1 MSELEAYR
9 SLYIAE
15 SRENH
20 ENIVKNL
27 LLLET
32 EASETA
38 IAEIFRAA
46 HSLKG
51 MSASMD
57 FWGMERLCHAMEDVF
72 QEIRNGK
79 LAVTREL
86 MDSLLLASDQIEA
99 MLDDIESGGSGI
111 PPNLDELEYELKKW
125 IEREEKEEAPAPVS
139 PAEVGGAPP
148 PSGEN
153 VSGPSGSSPLYHLGP
168 TQGELATTPISGQW
182 LSSRISRS
190 RDHRESHA

>member
-1 MSELEAYR
+1 MSELDAYR

-27 LLLET
+27 LILET

-79 LAVTREL
+79 LDVSREL
-86 MDSLLLASDQIEA
+86 MDTLLLASDQIEA
-99 MLDDIESGGSGI
+99 MLDDIECGGTGI
-111 PPNLDELEYELKKW
+111 PPKLDELEHELKRW
-125 IEREEKEEAPAPVS
+125 IGKRRQWKAP
-139 PAEVGGAPP
+139 
-148 PSGEN
+148 
-153 VSGPSGSSPLYHLGP
+153 
-168 TQGELATTPISGQW
+168 
-182 LSSRISRS
+182 
-190 RDHRESHA
+190 